1 MIERGFG
8 MEIIKELPHFK
19 GWKNVEEGYFT
30 KTKLKTEMGL
40 KPIDESKYDAT
51 ATLYINSKWGEY
63 VLYHVDNCVEI
74 KKRKVIEH
82 KITPKTI
89 AEALYIINK
98 SAKVSRDTKSQN
110 YEIRKYQ
117 VVNAAKTRQIR
128 LYDLKEAT
136 IQKLLTQGIIEVV
149 GFHMINNKP
158 YKLLQLEGFTFH
170 TPIGHIEKD
179 NLEFLGSLEGANSS
193 EKTKQVTLNFF
204 EAENLLNR
212 FVNESLD

>member
-1 MIERGFG
+1 MDTMIV
-8 MEIIKELPHFK
+8 KPHFE
-19 GWKNVEEGYFT
+19 GWKNVEDGYFT
-30 KTKLKTEMGL
+30 KTRLKTEMGL
-40 KPIDESKYDAT
+40 KPIDESNHDAT
-51 ATLYINSKWGEY
+51 ARLYINSKWGDY

-82 KITPKTI
+82 EITPKKI

-98 SAKVSRDTKSQN
+98 SAKVSRDTKSQS
-110 YEIRKYQ
+110 YEDRKFQ

-136 IQKLLTQGIIEVV
+136 IQKLLIQGSIDVL

-158 YKLLQLEGFTFH
+158 FELLQLEGFTFH
-170 TPIGHIEKD
+170 TPINHVEKKG
-179 NLEFLGSLEGANSS
+179 LAFLGELEGQISA
-193 EKTKQVTLNFF
+193 EKTKQVSLNFF

-212 FVNESLD
+212 FLS